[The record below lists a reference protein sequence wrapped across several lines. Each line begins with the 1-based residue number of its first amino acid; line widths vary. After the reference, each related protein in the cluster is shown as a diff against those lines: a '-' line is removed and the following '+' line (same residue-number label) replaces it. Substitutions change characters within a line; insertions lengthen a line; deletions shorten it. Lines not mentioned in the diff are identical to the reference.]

1 VRLGL
6 RREKSDTSFEAK
18 LASAFYAFG
27 LEDDPHI
34 LKREGVLYGVSI
46 AFSEERGSQVLTIS

>member
-1 VRLGL
+1 VTQVLKQNLLRLSMP
-6 RREKSDTSFEAK
+6 R
-18 LASAFYAFG
+18 FG